1 MRTADGTVD
10 ACDSIAQQ
18 CSGTWSSEPVRGLQ
32 GLSMLIG
39 QSSMPAL
46 LADFST
52 AANYSVKYSDSD
64 CVIG

>member
-32 GLSMLIG
+32 GLVMLIG

-46 LADFST
+46 H
-52 AANYSVKYSDSD
+52 
-64 CVIG
+64 G